1 MLEMFDRVLG
11 ELTLGVAALG
21 GVSLLVGAVGVLTI
35 LWISVGERTQE
46 IGLARALGASAGTI
60 LTLFLAEAT
69 LLSMAGGLAGLIG
82 GLACTTL
89 ASWLWPSLPLAPSF
103 GYALAALATSA
114 IVGLIAGVAPAVRA
128 AALDPVEALRAE

>member
-1 MLEMFDRVLG
+1 
-11 ELTLGVAALG
+11 
-21 GVSLLVGAVGVLTI
+21 VLTI

-60 LTLFLAEAT
+60 LALFLTEAT
-69 LLSMAGGLAGLIG
+69 LLSLAGGVAGLLG
-82 GLACTTL
+82 GLVCTTL
-89 ASWLWPSLPLAPSF
+89 ASWLWPALPLAPSL
-103 GYALAALATSA
+103 GYALAALVTSA